1 MVVCCKTMLV
11 AKRCLQV
18 EGVDFSETF
27 ASVAKLNT
35 IIVILILGAV
45 MDLKMHHIDVKMA

>member
-1 MVVCCKTMLV
+1 VVVCCKTMLV